1 MIQCDN
7 FHLIEL
13 MYLNLL
19 YLSDG
24 IILQLNK
31 MRMVSEN
38 IQLALIVAELKYI
51 LLLEV
56 RQNKL
61 REFN

>member
-19 YLSDG
+19 YLSDD
-24 IILQLNK
+24 IILQLSK
-31 MRMVSEN
+31 MRIVSEN

-51 LLLEV
+51 LSSEV